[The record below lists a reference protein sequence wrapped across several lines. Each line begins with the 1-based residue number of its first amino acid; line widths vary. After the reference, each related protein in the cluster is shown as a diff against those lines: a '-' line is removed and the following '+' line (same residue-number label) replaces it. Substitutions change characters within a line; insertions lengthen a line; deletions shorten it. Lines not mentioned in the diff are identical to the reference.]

1 MRTKIIFEDADII
14 VIHKPAGL
22 AVQTAHIGQQ
32 DVVSELKNY
41 LAAEKNAAGKPE
53 KKDDGQKGKRRA
65 GGPPYLGIVHRL
77 DQPVEGLLVFGKTP
91 AAAAALSG
99 QLQSADFCK
108 EYLAAVCGKPAAAG
122 GELVDYLGKKDG
134 RAVVYNDVRAVR
146 NGSGGVDVRA
156 VRNGSNDAEG
166 AKKAVL
172 HFEVTAEN
180 ESAEGMISLLKVQL
194 ETGRFH
200 QIRAQLSRAGSPIL
214 GDVKYGNEKSL
225 EVSKKLGIKNTA
237 LCACRL
243 IFTHPVT
250 KKKMEYTVSPDNP
263 VFALFSE

>member
-146 NGSGGVDVRA
+146 NGS
-156 VRNGSNDAEG
+156 NDAEG

>member
-134 RAVVYNDVRAVR
+134 RAVVYNNVREVK
-146 NGSGGVDVRA
+146 NGSGGVDVRV

-200 QIRAQLSRAGSPIL
+200 QIRAQLSHAGSPIL
-214 GDVKYGNEKSL
+214 GDVKYGNEKSF